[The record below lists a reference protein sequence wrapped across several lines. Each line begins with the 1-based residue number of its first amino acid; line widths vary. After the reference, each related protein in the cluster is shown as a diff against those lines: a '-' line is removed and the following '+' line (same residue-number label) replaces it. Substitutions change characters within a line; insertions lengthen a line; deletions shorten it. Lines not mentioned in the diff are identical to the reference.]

1 MKQVMLAGI
10 VLALTMLACGGSG
23 ELESTPT
30 APPSRAAT
38 AVPATV
44 AAPSATPTSANT
56 ATPTI
61 TPGVLATAT
70 VLPTAT
76 PGARSNAAAN
86 LRAGPGTEFEQIGAV
101 AVSDDLQ
108 VTGRNEA
115 GDWYRLA
122 SGAWIAAFL
131 VDGAPAGLPVA
142 DDIPTMAPP
151 VAAVE
156 PTDPPSTPAPV
167 AAIGGQVRITGILRD
182 GLVSQTETD
191 EYVEITNA
199 GDGPVDLTGWR
210 LESERRGDD
219 EQQIFHFPAGFTM
232 NAGQVCRI
240 YTNEDHP
247 EWCEL
252 SFNHGRGGVWANSDP
267 DAAVLIDAAGVEVQ
281 RWE

>member
-1 MKQVMLAGI
+1 MKQVILAGI
-10 VLALTMLACGGSG
+10 MLALASLACGGSG
-23 ELESTPT
+23 DLAATPT

-38 AVPATV
+38 AVPPTAA

-61 TPGVLATAT
+61 TPGVTIEATIP
-70 VLPTAT
+70 PTAT

-101 AVSDDLQ
+101 AVGDDLQ
-108 VTGRNEA
+108 VTGRNAA

-131 VDGAPAGLPVA
+131 VDGAPAGLAVA
-142 DDIPTMAPP
+142 EDIPTVAPP
-151 VAAVE
+151 VAVE

-191 EYVEITNA
+191 EYVEITNV
-199 GDGPVDLTGWR
+199 GDGPADLTGWR

-219 EQQIFHFPAGFTM
+219 EQQIFHFPTGFTM

-247 EWCEL
+247 EWCGL
-252 SFNHGRGGVWANSDP
+252 SFNHGRSGVWANEDP
-267 DAAVLIDAAGVEVQ
+267 DAAVLIDAAGTVVQ

>member
-151 VAAVE
+151 VAAV
-156 PTDPPSTPAPV
+156 
-167 AAIGGQVRITGILRD
+167 
-182 GLVSQTETD
+182 
-191 EYVEITNA
+191 
-199 GDGPVDLTGWR
+199 
-210 LESERRGDD
+210 
-219 EQQIFHFPAGFTM
+219 
-232 NAGQVCRI
+232 
-240 YTNEDHP
+240 
-247 EWCEL
+247 
-252 SFNHGRGGVWANSDP
+252 
-267 DAAVLIDAAGVEVQ
+267 
-281 RWE
+281 